1 MWFFFFFFQAEDG
14 IRDLVRSRGL
24 GDVYKRQAYRPV
36 LARNE
41 RGVMQPTGQY
51 QCVQCKLQF
60 TDIRE
65 WREGSGTG
73 PTLLLSLIHI

>member
-1 MWFFFFFFQAEDG
+1 MAMSVWRPTNSCHSCGAT
-14 IRDLVRSRGL
+14 
-24 GDVYKRQAYRPV
+24 AYRPV

-41 RGVMQPTGQY
+41 RGAMQPTGQY

-65 WREGSGTG
+65 WRDGPGTG
-73 PTLLLSLIHI
+73 QTLPQTKNHFR

>member
-1 MWFFFFFFQAEDG
+1 
-14 IRDLVRSRGL
+14 
-24 GDVYKRQAYRPV
+24 
-36 LARNE
+36 
-41 RGVMQPTGQY
+41 MQPTGQY

-73 PTLLLSLIHI
+73 PTLQQPGHLQEQSEISYCLQVTSAIE